1 MDTTKSTEGDA
12 EGERARPSLS
22 ELVIQG
28 GVNELREALS
38 RLFEAGSR
46 PVDVTVHWRP
56 AHHARR
62 LPIRP
67 AEGVIRYIDVEQ
79 IDWIEAANQ
88 YAKLHV
94 GKKGYL
100 VREPMARL
108 ASWLDPGR
116 FQRIHRSAIVRL
128 DAVEELRLSPP
139 RAVLRGG
146 AVLPVSPQRWTALQA
161 ALFGW
166 S

>member
-1 MDTTKSTEGDA
+1 MDSTRSTEENDA
-12 EGERARPSLS
+12 GNPLPRGLS
-22 ELVIQG
+22 ELVLQG
-28 GVNELREALS
+28 GEDELRDALS
-38 RLFEAGSR
+38 RLFRSGS
-46 PVDVTVHWRP
+46 PPVTVSVRWR
-56 AHHARR
+56 AARYALR

-67 AEGVIRYIDVEQ
+67 AEGVIRYIAVGEV
-79 IDWIEAANQ
+79 DWIEAANQ

-108 ASWLDPGR
+108 ASWLDPER

-128 DAVEELRLSPP
+128 DGVAELRSSPP

-161 ALFGW
+161 ALSGLP
-166 S
+166 